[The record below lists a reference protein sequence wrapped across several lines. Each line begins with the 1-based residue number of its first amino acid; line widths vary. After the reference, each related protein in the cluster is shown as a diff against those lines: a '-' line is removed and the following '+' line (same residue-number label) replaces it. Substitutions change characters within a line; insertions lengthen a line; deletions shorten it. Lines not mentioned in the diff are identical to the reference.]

1 MTLKL
6 TPRNPRALLATGL
19 LFGVV
24 AAQAASGFSVKPSQ
38 EALVAPG
45 MSAAEVQLALGRPSE
60 NIQYRNEPG
69 RTFTYQVIGK
79 EDTLFDVDFGA
90 DGKVASVSER
100 MNEMGGNGGHGGH
113 GGNR

>member
-6 TPRNPRALLATGL
+6 TPRNPRALLAAGL

-24 AAQAASGFSVKPSQ
+24 AAQAASGLTVKPSQ
-38 EALVAPG
+38 ETLVAPG
-45 MSAAEVQLALGRPSE
+45 MSTAAVLRALGRPSR
-60 NIQYRNEPG
+60 NIHYGNEPG

-100 MNEMGGNGGHGGH
+100 MNEVGGRGGH